1 VTRRKGVAA
10 APRFEGPK
18 APKGP
23 PLRKHRDSLYD
34 SLQHLLAIFQSRDR
48 ERPCYFD
55 VSIAE
60 CHALE
65 TLLRRGPRT
74 INELAA
80 ALRVDKSSAS
90 RTARALEAKG
100 YARRRTHPKDRR
112 ALQVEATPRGRSL
125 EHRIRKGLV
134 GRYDEAVSFLD
145 ARVRRALPAALRA
158 LAAAAARPGG
168 EESPERPGG

>member
-1 VTRRKGVAA
+1 MKRR
-10 APRFEGPK
+10 PRRSRP
-18 APKGP
+18 
-23 PLRKHRDSLYD
+23 DSLYD
-34 SLQHLLAIFQSRDR
+34 SLQYLLGTFQSRDR

-55 VSIAE
+55 VSISE

-90 RTARALEAKG
+90 RTARSLEAKG

-112 ALQVEATPRGRSL
+112 ALQVEATPRGRAL
-125 EHRIRKGLV
+125 ELRIRKGLV
-134 GRYDEAVSFLD
+134 DRYDAAVRFLD
-145 ARVRRALPAALRA
+145 AGVRRALPAALRA
-158 LAAAAARPGG
+158 LAEAAARPGG
-168 EESPERPGG
+168 ERDPEGDRGD